1 MWSGQSGPRA
11 RQPVP
16 ALAPSALAGCALFGG
31 RNYFGPVLMA
41 RLAANS
47 QHLVTPPA
55 RQAKHDPEVARS
67 KKWACSVM
75 RCLIDTVFSQLVDRY
90 QFRRVWAE
98 DLVNLTNLVYRKVLA
113 HTLALILNMEQDNR
127 PLQFEQLLQA

>member
-31 RNYFGPVLMA
+31 RNYFGPVLTA
-41 RLAANS
+41 RLTADA
-47 QHLVTPPA
+47 QHLVAPPTPHTKSDPA
-55 RQAKHDPEVARS
+55 ATRG

-90 QFRRVWAE
+90 QFRRVRAQ
-98 DLVNLTNLVYRKVLA
+98 DLVNLTNRVYRKVLA
-113 HTLALILNMEQDNR
+113 HTLALLLNMEPGNR
-127 PLQFEQLLQA
+127 PL